1 MTTRAQ
7 NRADFPF
14 AAEKVDELRAV
25 FGDGVKLLWASEN
38 GREIGRRGAEGIVV
52 VVGPSIEDIKKNIG
66 RSGA

>member
-14 AAEKVDELRAV
+14 AAEKVDELRTV
-25 FGDGVKLLWASEN
+25 FGAGVKLLWASEN
-38 GREIGRRGAEGIVV
+38 GREIGQRSPDGIVA
-52 VVGPSIEDIKKNIG
+52 VVGPNIESIKKSMG